1 MDEFLKLAEERFSV
15 RNFSQDEIK
24 QEELDKI
31 LRAGQ
36 VAPTAANFQ
45 PQRIF
50 VLKSDE
56 ALDKAREVTPF
67 CFNAPMVLLICYD
80 KTVSW
85 KAVDGH
91 DSGIVDATIAITQ
104 MMLEAWDLGIGSCW
118 VRGYDCRLLDK
129 VFGLPANLESVA
141 LLPIGYLSE
150 KSRPA
155 PVHDRR
161 IPIEDMVDYL

>member
-1 MDEFLKLAEERFSV
+1 MEDFLTLAEERFSV
-15 RNFSQDEIK
+15 RNFSQKEISDDD
-24 QEELDKI
+24 LDKI

-45 PQRIF
+45 PQRVF

-56 ALDKAREVTPF
+56 ALQKARSVTPY
-67 CFNAPMVLLICYD
+67 CFNAPMVLLICWD

-118 VRGYDCRLLDK
+118 VRGYDKRVLDRE
-129 VFGLPANLESVA
+129 FGLPANLESVA

-150 KSRPA
+150 KSRAVPA
-155 PVHDRR
+155 HFRN
-161 IPIEDMVDYL
+161 IPIDDMVSYL